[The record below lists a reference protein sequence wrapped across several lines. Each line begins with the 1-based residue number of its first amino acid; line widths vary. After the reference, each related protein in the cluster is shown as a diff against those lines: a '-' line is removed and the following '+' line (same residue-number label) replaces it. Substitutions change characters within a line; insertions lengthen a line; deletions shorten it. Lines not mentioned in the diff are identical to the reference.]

1 MKWINLVLVVCLAVA
16 LNAIAQEPLRVAN
29 DNVVVICGDTPS
41 GGSKSEKSWKDPNDP
56 KRPYDEFWNDTYLMW
71 ELAYVKGGFPERK
84 AGASADHIHMLYG
97 YGSDFISG
105 SYRYRAT
112 DMHNI
117 PQITDYSA
125 YYGDVANIFNWL
137 ANGHDF
143 GDWFIRQMTN
153 YDELFTWTF
162 DHGDSATV
170 NGVYHVYL
178 CLMGT
183 NRMRED
189 DFRNRVNQIN
199 HWRRVFW
206 MQQCFSGGFIP
217 YLKSN
222 KTVIT
227 TAAKSNE
234 TAHPADDVS
243 RNYSP
248 LPENETYQSA
258 TYHHGEYN
266 FHIMNSVRGC
276 AIYPYENPPSV
287 NANQDHVNGI
297 SMSEAWIYLRDHESQ
312 VETPQHSDLG
322 NKGATTFLLF
332 DPLSAPLAPTGLTAS
347 PYYQG
352 GKTYVSL
359 DWNDNEEID
368 LDEYNIYRRSRVG
381 DGPWGQWGKIG
392 STTTSSYTDGPVQT
406 HDKTG
411 RPYTY
416 AYYTTAYDVYGYE
429 SYPSNIDS
437 VGPIWP
443 RSAGGAQTADITGLG
458 CDFVLYGSSP
468 NPFRLTTTIRYA
480 VPNETYLTL
489 RVYDIAGRSLKTLY
503 NGIAT
508 SGTHSIT
515 WNGEDDLGRRLENGV
530 YFIRLEAENTV
541 QKSKVLLISQNR

>member
-1 MKWINLVLVVCLAVA
+1 MKWINLALVVCLAVA
-16 LNAIAQEPLRVAN
+16 LNAVAQEPLRVAN

-41 GGSKSEKSWKDPNDP
+41 GGSKSEKSWKDPDDP
-56 KRPYDEFWNDTYLMW
+56 KRAYDEFWNDTYLMW

-84 AGASADHIHMLYG
+84 AGASEDHIHVLYG

-105 SYRYRAT
+105 SYRYRPSWVSE
-112 DMHNI
+112 DINSV
-117 PQITDYSA
+117 TDYSA
-125 YYGDVANIFNWL
+125 YYGDVANIFDWL

-143 GDWFIRQMTN
+143 EDWYLPAMSN

-162 DHGDSATV
+162 NHGDSATV

-178 CLMGT
+178 WLMDR
-183 NRMRED
+183 RMRED
-189 DFRNRVNQIN
+189 DFSNKVNQIN

-206 MQQCFSGGFIP
+206 MQQCFGGGFIP

-227 TAAKSNE
+227 TATKSTE
-234 TAHPADDVS
+234 RAWPADNVS
-243 RNYSP
+243 MNYSP

-287 NANQDHVNGI
+287 DANQDHVKGI
-297 SMSEAWIYLRDHESQ
+297 SMSEAWIYVRDHDSRSLETPPYQ
-312 VETPQHSDLG
+312 ETPQHSDLG
-322 NKGATTFLLF
+322 NKSATTFLLF

-368 LDEYNIYRRSRVG
+368 LDGYNIYRRSRVG
-381 DGPWGQWGKIG
+381 DGPWGPWKKIG
-392 STTTSSYTDGPVQT
+392 STTTSSYTDGPVET

-416 AYYTTAYDVYGYE
+416 AYYTTAMMSMDTKA
-429 SYPSNIDS
+429 IHR
-437 VGPIWP
+437 I
-443 RSAGGAQTADITGLG
+443 
-458 CDFVLYGSSP
+458 
-468 NPFRLTTTIRYA
+468 
-480 VPNETYLTL
+480 
-489 RVYDIAGRSLKTLY
+489 
-503 NGIAT
+503 
-508 SGTHSIT
+508 
-515 WNGEDDLGRRLENGV
+515 
-530 YFIRLEAENTV
+530 
-541 QKSKVLLISQNR
+541 